1 MNHSCPK
8 ICFTYPS
15 WPSPLLSA
23 LISRYCTRFVPGGC
37 GWLVLSEKFK
47 GGSGY
52 SLTRGIGEFEPLPA
66 LCCLD
71 SWIVVDRGV
80 SSGSSA
86 MILPVGRRVW
96 WFHWWGHRG
105 WWVSHFPHSEER
117 KLDLR
122 SDQISNRTSNYTP
135 GHQIRTNTIE
145 SEAHF
150 FRGKGTSPLLLK
162 AHQVAPD
169 AASTRITRHT
179 WQSTTTTFWYPNQR
193 YTIRTFS
200 YMTEQAPP

>member
-1 MNHSCPK
+1 MSHSCPK
-8 ICFTYPS
+8 ISFTYPS

-47 GGSGY
+47 GGLGY

-86 MILPVGRRVW
+86 MISPVGSTGVVVSLV
-96 WFHWWGHRG
+96 GAP
-105 WWVSHFPHSEER
+105 WVVGLSFSPLGRE
-117 KLDLR
+117 KIGPQTR
-122 SDQISNRTSNYTP
+122 SD
-135 GHQIRTNTIE
+135 
-145 SEAHF
+145 
-150 FRGKGTSPLLLK
+150 LK
-162 AHQVAPD
+162 QNIKLH
-169 AASTRITRHT
+169 TRP
-179 WQSTTTTFWYPNQR
+179 PN
-193 YTIRTFS
+193 
-200 YMTEQAPP
+200 